1 MKLSRAHLR
10 LSSWITMI
18 VMLFAVLAPGI
29 ATAMA
34 MQRGE
39 VVLPGMICSASKTVH
54 GADGAPLNGTH
65 SSGMQHCAFCLT
77 HAGDAPLPV
86 AEFSL
91 SVLPAA
97 TAAYPSL
104 FYQSRFLTHIWSPSV
119 ARAPPRG

>member
-1 MKLSRAHLR
+1 MKFSRAHIR
-10 LSSWITMI
+10 LSSWLTMI

-39 VVLPGMICSASKTVH
+39 VVLPGLICSASKAGH
-54 GADGAPLNGTH
+54 SSNSLPSGADHA
-65 SSGMQHCAFCLT
+65 SGFQHCAFCLT

-86 AEFSL
+86 AEVSL
-91 SVLPAA
+91 PLLPAA
-97 TAAYPSL
+97 NAVYPSL

>member
-1 MKLSRAHLR
+1 
-10 LSSWITMI
+10 MI

-39 VVLPGMICSASKTVH
+39 VVLPGMICSASNA
-54 GADGAPLNGTH
+54 GH
-65 SSGMQHCAFCLT
+65 SSDSVPSGPGHASGAQHCAFCLT

-86 AEFSL
+86 AEL
-91 SVLPAA
+91 TLPLLPAA
-97 TAAYPSL
+97 NAVYPSL

>member
-65 SSGMQHCAFCLT
+65 
-77 HAGDAPLPV
+77 LPV
-86 AEFSL
+86 CSTVHSA
-91 SVLPAA
+91 
-97 TAAYPSL
+97 
-104 FYQSRFLTHIWSPSV
+104 
-119 ARAPPRG
+119 